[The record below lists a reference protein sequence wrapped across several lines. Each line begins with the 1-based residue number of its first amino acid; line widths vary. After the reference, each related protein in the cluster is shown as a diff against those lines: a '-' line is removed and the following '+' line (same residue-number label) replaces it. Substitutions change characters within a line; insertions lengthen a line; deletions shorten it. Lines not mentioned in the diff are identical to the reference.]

1 VLTTTGDVLDNVDN
15 LTSLRE
21 AIAYANSHPGP
32 DTITFD
38 PSVFAKTRQT
48 IVLTGGPLVLT
59 DPATTTIVGP
69 GAKRLTISGGGK
81 SGVFDVEGGSL
92 ALSGITIANGNA
104 ELGAGLRNEGGRL
117 VLTNVVIQGSRAIV
131 GGGLFND
138 GRTTLSAVT
147 IKGNR
152 ALLGSDFFNTIR
164 ATLHWRRPLLAHQ
177 ARARV
182 SIPSQERTS
191 WVASK

>member
-1 VLTTTGDVLDNVDN
+1 VVDQFDG

-38 PSVFAKTRQT
+38 PSVFGKTRRT

-59 DPATTTIVGP
+59 DPATTTIIGP

-81 SGVFDVEGGSL
+81 SGIFDIEGGSL
-92 ALSGITIANGNA
+92 ALSGITIADGNA
-104 ELGAGLRNEGGRL
+104 DLGGGLRNAGGRL
-117 VLTNVVIQGSRAIV
+117 VLTNVVIQGNRAIV

-138 GRTTLSAVT
+138 GRTTLSAVS

-152 ALLGSDFFNTIR
+152 AHVGAHRADPRRIQRRRFPWYYDFVFR
-164 ATLHWRRPLLAHQ
+164 F
-177 ARARV
+177 
-182 SIPSQERTS
+182 
-191 WVASK
+191 